1 MKDQLTISI
10 STINGSTHWQLSKR
24 MRRSLK
30 SLVSITV
37 VAIMSTLLLIQHLYN
52 SVDDAQLK
60 QAKLTN
66 ESQSME
72 SELANLQHLKQALEQ
87 DLSEREERITHVSER
102 LTELEIVLGVAQD
115 GRVNELDSRLDTAA
129 IHSNVRMTML
139 TQIPSGSPVGQQ
151 RISSQFGKRIHPVSK
166 KAKMHR
172 GLDFA
177 VNTGTKIY
185 APADGVVEVTR
196 KSSKGSGNFL
206 RLQHA
211 FGFSSSY
218 SHLKGFKVKNGQ
230 FVHKGELI
238 ALSGNSG
245 LSSGPHLHYEVRF
258 VGRALDPK
266 PFVDWGVNEFEEIFE
281 KERGIRW
288 ESLVKTVEQRAAQQL
303 QLSLPKAVLL
313 AENSN

>member
-10 STINGSTHWQLSKR
+10 STINGSSHWQLSKS

-30 SLVSITV
+30 SLAWIGLVLV
-37 VAIMSTLLLIQHLYN
+37 LGAGLLIQHLYEV
-52 SVDDAQLK
+52 VDYAELK
-60 QAKLTN
+60 QAELAS
-66 ESQSME
+66 ESQTLGD
-72 SELANLQHLKQALEQ
+72 ELANLQDLKQTLQQ
-87 DLSEREERITHVSER
+87 DLSEREERITLVSER
-102 LTELEIVLGVAQD
+102 LADLEKVLGVSEPTD
-115 GRVNELDSRLDTAA
+115 DIDLDSRLDAAA

-139 TQIPSGSPVGQQ
+139 NQIPSGSPVGKE
-151 RISSQFGKRIHPVSK
+151 RISSQFGKRQHPVTRK
-166 KAKMHR
+166 YKMHR

-196 KSSKGSGNFL
+196 RSNKGSGNFL
-206 RLQHA
+206 RLQHS

-218 SHLKGFKVKNGQ
+218 SHLKGFEVRPGQ
-230 FVHKGELI
+230 FVRKGELI
-238 ALSGNSG
+238 AISGNSG

-266 PFVDWGVNEFEEIFE
+266 PFVEWGVNDFEDIFK
-281 KERGIRW
+281 KERAIRW
-288 ESLVKTVEQRAAQQL
+288 ESLVKTVEQRVAQQL
-303 QLSLPKAVLL
+303 QLSSPKAVLL

>member
-10 STINGSTHWQLSKR
+10 STINGSAHWQLSKR
-24 MRRSLK
+24 IRRAFK
-30 SLVSITV
+30 SLV
-37 VAIMSTLLLIQHLYN
+37 AIGGLTSVGVLGLVIYLSS

-60 QAKLTN
+60 HTELISESQNMANELIELQDLKLT
-66 ESQSME
+66 
-72 SELANLQHLKQALEQ
+72 LEQ
-87 DLSEREERITHVSER
+87 DLVEQEETITLVSER
-102 LTELEIVLGVAQD
+102 LTDLEHVLGVT
-115 GRVNELDSRLDTAA
+115 NDSRAEPLDVRLDMAA

-139 TQIPSGSPVGQQ
+139 TQIPSGSPVGQE
-151 RISSQFGKRIHPVSK
+151 RISSQFGKRVHPVSK

-177 VNTGTKIY
+177 VNTGTKIF

-211 FGFSSSY
+211 YGFSSSY
-218 SHLKGFKVKNGQ
+218 SHLSRFNVKNGQ
-230 FVHKGELI
+230 FVQKGELI
-238 ALSGNSG
+238 AISGNSG

-258 VGRALDPK
+258 VGRALNPK
-266 PFVDWGVNEFEEIFE
+266 PFVDWGVNDFEDIFK

-288 ESLVKTVEQRAAQQL
+288 ESLVKTVEQRVAQQL
-303 QLSLPKAVLL
+303 QLSSPKGVLL

>member
-10 STINGSTHWQLSKR
+10 STINGSSHWQLSKS

-30 SLVSITV
+30 SLAWIGLVLV
-37 VAIMSTLLLIQHLYN
+37 LGAGLLIQHLYKV
-52 SVDDAQLK
+52 VDYAELK
-60 QAKLTN
+60 QAELAS
-66 ESQSME
+66 ESQTLGD
-72 SELANLQHLKQALEQ
+72 ELANLQDLKQSLQQ
-87 DLSEREERITHVSER
+87 DLSEREERITLVSER
-102 LTELEIVLGVAQD
+102 LADLEKVLGVSEPTD
-115 GRVNELDSRLDTAA
+115 DIDLDSRLDAAA

-139 TQIPSGSPVGQQ
+139 NQIPSGSPVGKE
-151 RISSQFGKRIHPVSK
+151 RISSGFGKRKHPVTLK
-166 KAKMHR
+166 YKMHR

-196 KSSKGSGNFL
+196 RSNKGSGNFL
-206 RLQHA
+206 RLQHS

-218 SHLKGFKVKNGQ
+218 SHLKGFEVRPGQ
-230 FVHKGELI
+230 FVRKGELI
-238 ALSGNSG
+238 AISGNSG

-266 PFVDWGVNEFEEIFE
+266 PFVEWGVNDFEDIFK
-281 KERGIRW
+281 KERAIRW
-288 ESLVKTVEQRAAQQL
+288 ESLVKTVEQRVAQQL
-303 QLSLPKAVLL
+303 QLSSPKAVLL